1 MVSERLSP
9 VIHVFRYATDDI
21 HKQQN
26 SAVFLFDFLALSPPP
41 LCSFRL
47 YFLQVFCMYLSPP
60 LPPSLFSIRHFFL
73 KKKNYLVFA
82 LSANSRHFFIVHGS
96 DLGFSG
102 FPRPYLV
109 CAILATSLCC
119 SDEGRWCWKIPRFE
133 IRCVQWAR
141 CSETRR
147 LVVKQSKCMSM

>member
-1 MVSERLSP
+1 MQWCKKLLWCLKGCRLLFMCSDMQWMIYINSRILQSLFVWLFNTFFP
-9 VIHVFRYATDDI
+9 PLFLSTLFPPSILHVF
-21 HKQQN
+21 
-26 SAVFLFDFLALSPPP
+26 
-41 LCSFRL
+41 
-47 YFLQVFCMYLSPP
+47 LSPP
-60 LPPSLFSIRHFFL
+60 LPPSLFSIRHFF

-102 FPRPYLV
+102 FPHPYLV

-119 SDEGRWCWKIPRFE
+119 SDEGRWCWKIARFE

-141 CSETRR
+141 CSETHR
-147 LVVKQSKCMSM
+147 LVVK